1 MRIKQSQDQPSLP
14 LFPIINLISLQ
25 YYEMSYGLNVEM
37 HKQTEICKRLD
48 AIIRQVLPFLNGEH
62 QQQVAVAVERA
73 KQITMTELTAL
84 MQVMTR

>member
-1 MRIKQSQDQPSLP
+1 
-14 LFPIINLISLQ
+14 
-25 YYEMSYGLNVEM
+25 MSYGLNVEM
-37 HKQTEICKRLD
+37 HKQTEIGKRLD

-84 MQVMTR
+84 MQVNIIIIIRKWDPISQQMQ